1 MEKYLVTTNDKP
13 EVTIEADVDLNVK
26 GWNESEVLVKTSA
39 GKQEDIL
46 NSSENN
52 IHVHCLDDCT
62 VYIPLEAKVNVQVVG
77 QDASLKS
84 LKGELAIDQV
94 GRDLALRDVSTITVG
109 AVGRDITAK
118 RIHGDFKVESVGR
131 GVIVRNVDGQFAAET
146 IGAHLHLQE
155 VSEGVSAQVGGN
167 TEVTL
172 APVAWQAYSIKAAG
186 DINCRLSEDAN
197 ALITITSGANQIR
210 VKLPHHS
217 GSYQEH
223 SKSFTLGEGG
233 APVTLAAGGSV
244 LLQTNE
250 SDWRSIAEGDFDID
264 IDADLENITSNI
276 EQQVSEQIESQLEA
290 IEQQLDAQLAGL
302 SSVLGNASLSEEE
315 RSRINQ
321 RIESVRQRSQE
332 HAQRLADN
340 IRAKVNRKIEAARH
354 KVRRKAA
361 RFAADME
368 PPRPFTWPVLPAP
381 PMPPMSPICSPIAS
395 DPVSDE
401 ERLMIL
407 NMLEAGKITAE
418 DAEQLLAALE
428 GTSG

>member
-1 MEKYLVTTNDKP
+1 VEKYLVTTNDKP

-26 GWNESEVLVKTSA
+26 GWNEPEVLVKTSA

-46 NSSENN
+46 NTSENS
-52 IHVHCLDDCT
+52 IRVHCFDDCT

-94 GRDLALRDVSTITVG
+94 GRDLTLRDVSTITVG

-276 EQQVSEQIESQLEA
+276 EQQVSEQIKSQLEA

-315 RSRINQ
+315 RSRIN
-321 RIESVRQRSQE
+321 
-332 HAQRLADN
+332 LAEN

-368 PPRPFTWPVLPAP
+368 PPRPFTWPVPPAP

-395 DPVSDE
+395 DPVSNE

-418 DAEQLLAALE
+418 DAEQLLTALE
-428 GTSG
+428 GASG